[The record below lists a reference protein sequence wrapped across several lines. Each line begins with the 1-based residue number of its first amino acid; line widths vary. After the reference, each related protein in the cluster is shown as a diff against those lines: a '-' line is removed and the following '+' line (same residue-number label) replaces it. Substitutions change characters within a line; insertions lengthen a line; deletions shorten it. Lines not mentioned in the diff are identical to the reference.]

1 VIYFIRLGVSEDA
14 AIKIGYAANVK
25 ARVCD
30 LKRKLGVD
38 VTILGVLPGGRPGE
52 AEFHRRFAHL
62 RLGKPEHFRAA
73 SELLSCIET
82 ETKSPGNI
90 DASAKVDAELVN
102 KAKHVVLARGL
113 SLAEYLSEL
122 LRVPIERD
130 FAKEMRRL
138 AGDQREGKG

>member
-1 VIYFIRLGVSEDA
+1 MSVGLMDRGPMAKKRGRPKTSE
-14 AIKIGYAANVK
+14 
-25 ARVCD
+25 RS
-30 LKRKLGVD
+30 D
-38 VTILGVLPGGRPGE
+38 VTVR
-52 AEFHRRFAHL
+52 
-62 RLGKPEHFRAA
+62 
-73 SELLSCIET
+73 
-82 ETKSPGNI
+82 
-90 DASAKVDAELVN
+90 VDAELVN